1 MTEYLIFK
9 LLHIVLF
16 VYWLGGDLGT
26 FYASKFVAK
35 KGLSKEQRST
45 ALTIMM
51 GVDQGPRICMALI
64 LGPGVQM
71 AFNSGAITIPAWAMV
86 LVWLVCAVWLAMVL
100 AIHFGHGKKF
110 VAPLTKFDFNFRIV
124 VVLICFY
131 VALESMFSTTPSFI
145 QAEYLA
151 WKLIMFAILVCCGL
165 GIRVMLKPFVPAFMQ
180 MMKDGPN
187 DEIDAVMQGSINRVR
202 PFVYFIWFGL
212 IVNAALG
219 MHLINP

>member
-9 LLHIVLF
+9 LLHIILF

-35 KGLSKEQRST
+35 KGLNKEQRST

-51 GVDQGPRICMALI
+51 GVDQGPRVCMALI

-71 AFNSGAITIPAWAMV
+71 AYSSGAILMPAWAMV
-86 LVWLVCAVWLAMVL
+86 LIWLVCTLWLAMVL
-100 AIHFGHGKKF
+100 AIHFGHGKSF
-110 VAPLTKFDFNFRIV
+110 IEALTKFDFNFRIV
-124 VVLICFY
+124 VILSCLYIAISSLV
-131 VALESMFSTTPSFI
+131 STEGI
-145 QAEYLA
+145 IRADYLA
-151 WKLIMFAILVCCGL
+151 WKLIVFAALVACGL
-165 GIRVMLKPFVPAFMQ
+165 GIRVMLKPFVPAFVQ
-180 MMKDGPN
+180 MMQSGPN
-187 DEIDAVMQGSINRVR
+187 DKIDALLNNTIARVR
-202 PFVYFIWFGL
+202 PFVYLIWTGL